1 MPLNSA
7 LDHPSIRHAH
17 AAVAVIVAALFM
29 VLPGRALAQLSDV
42 KGSKD
47 HPMVSRYDG
56 AIIIGH
62 DFRKFDEFVIPLGVL
77 TRVAGD
83 TPAFE
88 PASSRKVEG
97 RVTRIL
103 YAGPRERSPLE
114 VIRNYELELKKSGF
128 ETLYTCA
135 ATQCG
140 AEKDGWFGHFYLYP
154 RDKHLSQTP
163 PRGAP
168 NAGGIS
174 ANALAF
180 AKDQRYL
187 AAKRSRPEGDVYV
200 SVYVATNT
208 WDFHKET
215 HDHPIILLD
224 VIDVAPIETGMVK
237 VDAAAMAKDIST
249 TGRVALYGIHFDTDK
264 ADPKPESQP
273 TLQEI
278 ATLLKQD
285 ASMKLYIVGHTDN
298 VGAFDYNVGLSERR
312 AAAVVKEL
320 TTKHGIAATRLKP
333 AGVGMLSPVAPNDAE
348 AGRARNRRVE
358 LVKQ

>member
-1 MPLNSA
+1 MPLHST
-7 LDHPSIRHAH
+7 LDHPSVRHAH
-17 AAVAVIVAALFM
+17 SAVAVMVAALFM

-42 KGSKD
+42 KGSRD

-56 AIIIGH
+56 SVIIGY
-62 DFRKFDEFVIPLGVL
+62 DFRKFDEFIIPLGAL
-77 TRVAGD
+77 RRVGGSPP
-83 TPAFE
+83 TFE

-140 AEKDGWFGHFYLYP
+140 GEKDGWFGHFYLYP
-154 RDKHLSQTP
+154 QAKQLSQTP
-163 PRGAP
+163 PRGA
-168 NAGGIS
+168 AGAGQIS
-174 ANALAF
+174 EHALGF
-180 AKDQRYL
+180 AINQRYL

-208 WDFHKET
+208 WNFHKET
-215 HDHPIILLD
+215 QDHPMILLD

-237 VDAAAMAKDIST
+237 VDAAAMAKDISS
-249 TGRVALYGIHFDTDK
+249 TGHVALYGIHFDTDK

-278 ATLLKQD
+278 ATLLKRD

-298 VGAFDYNVGLSERR
+298 VGAFEYNVGLSERR
-312 AAAVVKEL
+312 AAAVVREL
-320 TTKHGIAATRLKP
+320 TLKHGIAATRLKP